1 MGSIVPYGKKW
12 RAHVYRDGKRAT
24 KVHRTQAEA
33 RKWIAQRELE
43 LSGAQLEAHTLAE
56 ALGRYAREVSP
67 SKRGHRWETIRLA
80 ALAKAPIAAMRLEAL
95 RTPDLAAW
103 RDARL
108 SEVSPSTARRELN
121 LLRSVFGQ
129 CVKEWHWLR
138 TSPMA
143 GLKMPTEPPSRRRR
157 VTADE
162 IERVTLALG
171 HDGSTPETASQR
183 VAVAFLFAL
192 ETAMRAGEILGLTWA
207 DVREKSVTLPRTK
220 NGDRRE
226 VPLSTR
232 ARELLA
238 ELPAGK
244 PTVFDLNAG
253 SRDALF
259 RKAVKRAQIPDLH
272 FHDARSEAIFRLSKK
287 LDVLELAR
295 MIGHRDIASLMFY
308 YRTTAEELADKLG

>member
-1 MGSIVPYGKKW
+1 MASIERRGKRW
-12 RAHVYRDGKRAT
+12 RAHVYRDGKRST
-24 KVHRTQAEA
+24 KTFDTKAQAQA
-33 RKWIAQRELE
+33 WAAQRSLE
-43 LSGAQLEAHTLAE
+43 LAGAQLEPHTLGD
-56 ALGRYAREVSP
+56 ALRRYAREVSP

-80 ALAKAPIAAMRLEAL
+80 ALGKAPIAAMRLEAL
-95 RTPDLAAW
+95 RTPDLVAW

-108 SEVSPSTARRELN
+108 AEVSPSTARRELN
-121 LLRSVFGQ
+121 LLRSVFNQ

-138 TSPMA
+138 TSPMV
-143 GLKMPTEPPSRRRR
+143 GLKIPTEPPSRRRR

-171 HDGSTPETASQR
+171 YDGSPPENASQR

-207 DVREKSVTLPRTK
+207 DVHAKSVTLPRTK

-238 ELPAGK
+238 ELPADR
-244 PTVFDLNAG
+244 PTVFDLNPG

-272 FHDARSEAIFRLSKK
+272 FHDSRGEAIFRLSKK

-295 MIGHRDIASLMFY
+295 MIGHRDITSLMFY